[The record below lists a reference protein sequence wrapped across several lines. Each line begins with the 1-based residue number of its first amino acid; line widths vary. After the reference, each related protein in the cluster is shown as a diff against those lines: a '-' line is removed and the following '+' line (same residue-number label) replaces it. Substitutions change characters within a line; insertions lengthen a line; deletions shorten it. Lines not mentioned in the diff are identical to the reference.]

1 MFSSFF
7 FCCEICA
14 VPGKSSLLL
23 ALLRLV
29 EPAAGKIFIDG
40 VDVSTL
46 GLHTLRSRFAI
57 IPQDAFCWTGTLRAQ
72 LDPFEVYSDAQ
83 IWDVLRKAFLMN
95 TMERLPLKL
104 QTKVQENGDN
114 FSVSPTRHPPPS
126 RPSAS
131 CFPCFTD
138 DEKIILPS

>member
-1 MFSSFF
+1 
-7 FCCEICA
+7 
-14 VPGKSSLLL
+14 LLL

-114 FSVSPTRHPPPS
+114 FSVSFSTPLHMYLPSGHPPRS
-126 RPSAS
+126 SFSTLFR
-131 CFPCFTD
+131 
-138 DEKIILPS
+138 